1 MENTETKTQT
11 QTEKWEGNFNDI
23 KLNSDD
29 KVVKMDTP
37 VFIIFA
43 EFLGYVSKFNK
54 IANDWC
60 DGKIP
65 DEYIQKIMNAEARC
79 ILHQMMKDYTIPT
92 MRYWFKTY
100 YPVVLEEI
108 EEKLARA
115 LTV

>member
-1 MENTETKTQT
+1 
-11 QTEKWEGNFNDI
+11 
-23 KLNSDD
+23 
-29 KVVKMDTP
+29 
-37 VFIIFA
+37 
-43 EFLGYVSKFNK
+43 
-54 IANDWC
+54 
-60 DGKIP
+60 
-65 DEYIQKIMNAEARC
+65 MNAEARC